1 MVSPLPCICRCIPF
15 RSLTINLEFLSRHR
29 YAQVFSA
36 GGYFGVETL
45 ATPNVYNAD
54 IKAQTNLHVIVF
66 NRADLLFLLEDTDVI
81 ERTTRIQQRHHMHM
95 LGAIRKNNIFGR
107 MSEIQKIQLEE
118 SFQELHLDVGD
129 TVWNFGDPATSAILV
144 AKGCMAVDYSQTL
157 AASSLMDGPPAEIT
171 DEEGNVRKI
180 SAPRITSRRRMRSKR
195 SSYGSMQ
202 ASLQHQMG
210 VGSFVGAFDAL
221 LATKGDGLGSHRG
234 RRSVTTGRRGSEVEG
249 GSMMKGQGSLSNR
262 NILRAAIDGEPGTN
276 VFSLRATEPSI
287 ALQMNRLDFVR
298 FFTNNPGILLSI
310 VGKDF
315 LV

>member
-1 MVSPLPCICRCIPF
+1 M
-15 RSLTINLEFLSRHR
+15 
-29 YAQVFSA
+29 
-36 GGYFGVETL
+36 
-45 ATPNVYNAD
+45 YNAD

-81 ERTTRIQQRHHMHM
+81 ERTTRIQQRHQMHM

-144 AKGCMAVDYSQTL
+144 AKGCMVVDYSQTL
-157 AASSLMDGPPAEIT
+157 QASSLMDGPPQNVT

-234 RRSVTTGRRGSEVEG
+234 RRSVTGRRGSEVAR
-249 GSMMKGQGSLSNR
+249 GSNVQASLSNR